1 MLTSG
6 LVGCG
11 WRSDGTSSTVL
22 LIGELLKQCERYLAE
37 GLHPRVLVEGF
48 EVAKKAA
55 LEFLEEFKTP
65 MDAAVGNT
73 DREMVR
79 MVARTSL
86 VSEALPCPAPSLSL
100 SLSLLSVNPSRAPV
114 SPLVH
119 RDHNRCS
126 CGDDNPT
133 PPPQHPR
140 YQHRTRDERRRI
152 DRCSSCE
159 SGMLAPRLK
168 RAELAV
174 VATHRRPRCRR
185 S

>member
-1 MLTSG
+1 
-6 LVGCG
+6 
-11 WRSDGTSSTVL
+11 VL

-100 SLSLLSVNPSRAPV
+100 SLSSLRKPAPQFLRSCTEITIAAAAEMTTLPHLHSTHGTSTARGTRGDESTVALPASRECWR
-114 SPLVH
+114 LV
-119 RDHNRCS
+119 
-126 CGDDNPT
+126 
-133 PPPQHPR
+133 
-140 YQHRTRDERRRI
+140 
-152 DRCSSCE
+152 
-159 SGMLAPRLK
+159 
-168 RAELAV
+168 
-174 VATHRRPRCRR
+174 
-185 S
+185 

>member
-1 MLTSG
+1 M
-6 LVGCG
+6 
-11 WRSDGTSSTVL
+11 L

-100 SLSLLSVNPSRAPV
+100 SLSSLRKPVPRPSVSARAQR
-114 SPLVH
+114 SQSL
-119 RDHNRCS
+119 
-126 CGDDNPT
+126 
-133 PPPQHPR
+133 QL
-140 YQHRTRDERRRI
+140 RR
-152 DRCSSCE
+152 
-159 SGMLAPRLK
+159 
-168 RAELAV
+168 
-174 VATHRRPRCRR
+174 
-185 S
+185 

>member
-1 MLTSG
+1 M
-6 LVGCG
+6 
-11 WRSDGTSSTVL
+11 L

-86 VSEALPCPAPSLSL
+86 VSCPCPA
-100 SLSLLSVNPSRAPV
+100 LSVTSPPSPAPAQSQASHALARCAR
-114 SPLVH
+114 SPFRHPLRH
-119 RDHNRCS
+119 P
-126 CGDDNPT
+126 PT
-133 PPPQHPR
+133 IRGPFRKSVPR
-140 YQHRTRDERRRI
+140 HTFRH
-152 DRCSSCE
+152 SF
-159 SGMLAPRLK
+159 
-168 RAELAV
+168 
-174 VATHRRPRCRR
+174 
-185 S
+185 